1 MNKIKCDVAVIGAG
15 PAGLAAAVESS
26 GMGLSVAVFDKRK
39 KTGGLRNGGIGPFAV
54 ESNLQER
61 SFVDLSKEQ
70 AFNYMMEFTHWTTN
84 ARLVSEY
91 INLSAETIEWLEQMG
106 LKFESVSAYY
116 KGGKQTQ
123 HNFNHKGRNIAEV
136 LTAQAIAHGTIF
148 HLGTTAQSL
157 TVKDGTVV
165 GFTGMDEVGE
175 SFSVEAKAVVVAT
188 GGFSGNPEM
197 VQAVGYT
204 MDKDIMYTFDMSET
218 CGDGLN
224 MIWAVGGQKAPMM
237 MDTYVGLSKGY
248 GGPLGTA
255 PALACLRQPVN
266 LMVNQK
272 GQRFM
277 REDLCSNPGYT
288 GNAVH
293 SQYQGCAI
301 SMLDEAMYQ
310 QYLEAERLHPS
321 GPPMDESTDPN
332 QPPREPEPF
341 ERFDGIPMDQ
351 IIAQARREGCVDFFM
366 ADTLE
371 EFAIQA
377 NLPLKELKET
387 IAEYNT
393 LCENREDPIFHKA
406 AKYLKPIY
414 GPQYYG
420 ARFFCDTYGGLGGV
434 KINHKAQV
442 LDAQDDPIPGLYCA
456 GNDANTIYG
465 NSYPFYLCGNTSSF
479 ALNTGRLAGKAI
491 CKQLL

>member
-1 MNKIKCDVAVIGAG
+1 MMNKMKYDVAIIGAG
-15 PAGLAAAVESS
+15 PAGLAAAVEASEQ
-26 GMGLSVAVFDKRK
+26 GLSVAVFDKRN

-54 ESNLQER
+54 ESSLQER
-61 SFVDLSKEQ
+61 SFVDLTKEQ

-91 INLSAETIEWLEQMG
+91 INLSADTIDWLEHMG
-106 LKFESVSAYY
+106 IRFESVSAYY

-123 HNFNHKGRNIAEV
+123 HNFNHRGKNIAEV
-136 LTAQAIAHGTIF
+136 LTAHATACGTVF
-148 HLGTTAQSL
+148 HLGTTVQAL
-157 TVKDGTVV
+157 TVQNGAVV
-165 GFTGMDEVGE
+165 GLQGIDQSGNAFA
-175 SFSVEAKAVVVAT
+175 VEARAVVVAT

-197 VQAVGYT
+197 VHDVGYT
-204 MDKDIMYTFDMSET
+204 IDKDIMYTFDMSET

-224 MIWAVGGQKAPMM
+224 MIWAVGGKKAPMM
-237 MDTYVGLSKGY
+237 MDTYVGLTKGY

-266 LMVNQK
+266 LMINQK
-272 GQRFM
+272 GQRFI

-293 SQYQGCAI
+293 AQYQGCAI
-301 SMLDEAMYQ
+301 SLLDEKMYQ
-310 QYLEAERLHPS
+310 DYLGEQRLHPS
-321 GPPMDESTDPN
+321 GPLMEEADPN
-332 QPPREPEPF
+332 QPPRVPEPF
-341 ERFDGIPMDQ
+341 ERFNGIPMDT
-351 IIAQARREGCVDFFM
+351 IITQARAEGCVDFFL
-366 ADTLE
+366 ADSLE
-371 EFAIQA
+371 EFAAQA
-377 NLPLKELKET
+377 NVPLEALKET
-387 IAEYNT
+387 LEEYNAM
-393 LCENREDPIFHKA
+393 CENREDPIFHKA
-406 AKYLKPIY
+406 PKYLKPIQ
-414 GPQYYG
+414 GPKYYG

-442 LDAQDDPIPGLYCA
+442 LNAQEDPIPGLYCA

-491 CKQLL
+491 CKELL

>member
-1 MNKIKCDVAVIGAG
+1 MNKINCDVAIIGAG
-15 PAGLAAAVESS
+15 PAGLAAAVEASS
-26 GMGLSVAVFDKRK
+26 QGLSVAVFDKRN

-54 ESNLQER
+54 ESSLQER

-91 INLSAETIEWLEQMG
+91 INLSADTIDWLESMG
-106 LKFESVSAYY
+106 IKFESVSAYY

-123 HNFNHKGRNIAEV
+123 HNFNHKGKNIAEV
-136 LTAQAIAHGTIF
+136 LTERANACGVVF
-148 HLGTTAQSL
+148 HLESTVQEL
-157 TVKDGTVV
+157 TVQDGAVV
-165 GFTGMDEVGE
+165 GLSGTDRAGGP
-175 SFSVEAKAVVVAT
+175 FSVSARAVVVAT
-188 GGFSGNPEM
+188 GGFSGSPEM
-197 VQAVGYT
+197 VHDVGYT
-204 MDKDIMYTFDMSET
+204 MDQDIMYTFDMSET
-218 CGDGLN
+218 CGDGLK

-237 MDTYVGLSKGY
+237 MDTYVGLTKGY

-277 REDLCSNPGYT
+277 REDLCTNPGYT

-293 SQYQGCAI
+293 AQYQGCAV
-301 SMLDEAMYQ
+301 SLLDEAMYQ
-310 QYLEAERLHPS
+310 QYLEDQRLHPS
-321 GPPMDESTDPN
+321 GPPMDSNPDPN
-332 QPPREPEPF
+332 APPREPEPF
-341 ERFDGIPMDQ
+341 ERFNGIPMEE
-351 IIAQARREGCVDFFM
+351 IIAQARAEGCADFFM

-371 EFAIQA
+371 EFAAQA
-377 NLPLKELKET
+377 NIPLDALKET
-387 IAEYNT
+387 LAEYNAM
-393 LCENREDPIFHKA
+393 CENREDPIFYKSPKFLH
-406 AKYLKPIY
+406 PIK
-414 GPQYYG
+414 GPKYYG

-442 LDAQDDPIPGLYCA
+442 LNDQEDPIPGLYCA

-479 ALNTGRLAGKAI
+479 ALNSGRLAGKAI